1 MRKLLVHL
9 PLILERSLPWLVL
22 GLLLLFVYAYFFA
35 VPYAGFW
42 YSSSGQVSQLFVT
55 PAPPSDLRL
64 NDQLI
69 QVGPALWSDFR
80 RDFNLTLFEGA
91 RPGDEI
97 PLLVE
102 RDGQQSTIR
111 WVFPGPTI
119 GEALERVNGDWFLSF
134 FFWLAG
140 TSVMLNV
147 RPKDVRWR
155 LLVAFYYLTALGVIT
170 GTGAAQAHVWKSAI
184 VLQTA
189 VWLCVPVYWHLHWA
203 IPQPLRPLPQSLGLV
218 YGAFG
223 LLALAPW
230 FGLVPPRS
238 YVYGLL
244 LAVVGTVVLLLLHF
258 LLQPAR
264 RRDITLLLVF
274 AVLAVAPLAVISL
287 ARLTGLALPFYAGGA
302 SLLALPLLPVG
313 YFYATYRHQ
322 LGGMELRRNRLLS
335 LYLFLIVLGTALFIL
350 HALAAVLPGFSA
362 NELLISVIASILAA
376 LVAIVG
382 YAPFQRFVEH
392 SLLGVPPAPTHLLE
406 TYASR
411 IATRLDLPGLTDL
424 LKDILAGLLVRQS
437 ALVRLD
443 DASRMS
449 VLYRAGI
456 GDGEFPTGQ
465 DLPMLLAGAGQYPC
479 PQPQPCAWVRLAL
492 PLRLGNQIIG
502 LWLLG
507 RRDPD
512 DEYARPEITVLQA
525 LADQTAI
532 ALAHI
537 VQSDLLRVAYKADID
552 RMEVERT
559 SLARELH
566 DDVLGDLAE
575 LKGNAGTYSSSPD
588 FLESYD
594 RVTASVRQ
602 IVTGLRP
609 AMLNYGLWA
618 ALNTLIDALADR
630 APQGPLV
637 EFDVP
642 ETRVRY
648 DADLEQHLYRIVQQ
662 ACENALHHARASRL
676 TIHGRLEQDHI
687 DLTVQDD
694 GTGFEAGERLDLAGL
709 IAHQHFGLAGMYER
723 ATLIQAKLLID
734 SGFQRG
740 TRIRITW
747 SPHPP

>member
-1 MRKLLVHL
+1 
-9 PLILERSLPWLVL
+9 
-22 GLLLLFVYAYFFA
+22 
-35 VPYAGFW
+35 
-42 YSSSGQVSQLFVT
+42 
-55 PAPPSDLRL
+55 
-64 NDQLI
+64 
-69 QVGPALWSDFR
+69 
-80 RDFNLTLFEGA
+80 
-91 RPGDEI
+91 
-97 PLLVE
+97 
-102 RDGQQSTIR
+102 
-111 WVFPGPTI
+111 
-119 GEALERVNGDWFLSF
+119 
-134 FFWLAG
+134 
-140 TSVMLNV
+140 
-147 RPKDVRWR
+147 
-155 LLVAFYYLTALGVIT
+155 
-170 GTGAAQAHVWKSAI
+170 
-184 VLQTA
+184 
-189 VWLCVPVYWHLHWA
+189 
-203 IPQPLRPLPQSLGLV
+203 
-218 YGAFG
+218 
-223 LLALAPW
+223 
-230 FGLVPPRS
+230 
-238 YVYGLL
+238 
-244 LAVVGTVVLLLLHF
+244 
-258 LLQPAR
+258 
-264 RRDITLLLVF
+264 
-274 AVLAVAPLAVISL
+274 
-287 ARLTGLALPFYAGGA
+287 
-302 SLLALPLLPVG
+302 
-313 YFYATYRHQ
+313 
-322 LGGMELRRNRLLS
+322 
-335 LYLFLIVLGTALFIL
+335 
-350 HALAAVLPGFSA
+350 
-362 NELLISVIASILAA
+362 
-376 LVAIVG
+376 
-382 YAPFQRFVEH
+382 
-392 SLLGVPPAPTHLLE
+392 
-406 TYASR
+406 
-411 IATRLDLPGLTDL
+411 
-424 LKDILAGLLVRQS
+424 
-437 ALVRLD
+437 
-443 DASRMS
+443 
-449 VLYRAGI
+449 
-456 GDGEFPTGQ
+456 
-465 DLPMLLAGAGQYPC
+465 MLLAGAGQYPC